1 MTQWSLIPS
10 MTSSKKNHFILVLS
24 TLLFILQT
32 PSSLGNHSSS
42 DGFFPWAP
50 KHVVIINKLTTHARL
65 IVHCTNKNKDLGIKE
80 LAYGASFDFRFHVN
94 FRKTTTYTC
103 SFEWPKNKVRF
114 DIFSTYRDD
123 NVFSKVGV
131 CRECIWYIYEPAP
144 CRAKRDGGA
153 SICFGWDS

>member
-1 MTQWSLIPS
+1 

>member
-1 MTQWSLIPS
+1 
-10 MTSSKKNHFILVLS
+10 MTSSKNKHFIIVLF

-32 PSSLGNHSSS
+32 PSSFGNHSST
-42 DGFFPWAP
+42 DGFFPWEP
-50 KHVVIINKLTTHARL
+50 KHVVSL
-65 IVHCTNKNKDLGIKE
+65 IVHCTNEKIDLGIKV
-80 LAYGASFDFRFHVN
+80 LPYGASFDFRFHVN
-94 FRKTTTYTC
+94 YRKTTTYTC
-103 SFEWPKNKVRF
+103 SFEWPKNKVIF

-123 NVFSKVGV
+123 NVFGKFGV